1 MEGIAS
7 VSSGVAA
14 PMRERK
20 SSKEP
25 ARDHVSAERALERN
39 VVFDD
44 EPFVPA
50 ANLLNEAQI
59 SAKDQLVQNIG
70 ADCPQILFARERQE
84 ADHGPITPSIWGMSV

>member
-1 MEGIAS
+1 MNKALGYYQDALTACPS
-7 VSSGVAA
+7 
-14 PMRERK
+14 
-20 SSKEP
+20 SSKAALNL
-25 ARDHVSAERALERN
+25 ARTELG
-39 VVFDD
+39 F
-44 EPFVPA
+44 PA